1 MLHCLRPGPG
11 GRPPY
16 PKFMWFSIV
25 INRCQDRASSI
36 SCQKNKASRVEVNM
50 YKHKSGD
57 RKRKEREDREKAK
70 SKLPKIDSFFRPRP
84 PVEGERP
91 DTEESDPGPA
101 LPDSGTVPEPEHSQS
116 HRLQLSR

>member
-1 MLHCLRPGPG
+1 
-11 GRPPY
+11 
-16 PKFMWFSIV
+16 
-25 INRCQDRASSI
+25 
-36 SCQKNKASRVEVNM
+36 M

-91 DTEESDPGPA
+91 DTEESDPGNA